1 MTIEL
6 EQRTDAWYAARCG
19 SLGASAIADAIAK
32 LKDGKTFGATSTNLR
47 AKLVVE
53 RLTGTVEE
61 GFKSAAMQFGIDNE
75 ELARIAYEAH
85 AGVFVQQVGL
95 IKHPMIEGTH
105 ASPDGL
111 VGDDGLIEIKC
122 PNSATHIETLKTEKI
137 PTKYLYQMQ
146 WQMRC
151 ADRQWCDYVSFDP
164 RLPVNLQ
171 LWVHRVLRDDYFI
184 QQTEVSVMEFLEGV
198 NADVEALRSISSGK
212 ERSVLDVEEIF

>member
-122 PNSATHIETLKTEKI
+122 PNSLTHMEAMKYEVI
-137 PTKYLYQMQ
+137 PTKYIYQMQ
-146 WQMRC
+146 WQIRC
-151 ADRQWCDYVSFDP
+151 ADRQWCDFVSFDP
-164 RLPVNLQ
+164 RMPKNLQ
-171 LWVHRVLRDDYFI
+171 LWVKRVERNQHLI
-184 QQTEVSVMEFLEGV
+184 ATLETGVIEFLGGV
-198 NADVEALRSISSGK
+198 EADVIWMQAIAKQRGE
-212 ERSVLDVEEIF
+212 V